1 MSGESNVNPKFGS
14 NPPTSP
20 NVVHWVTFVHRICSW
35 FLRNPKFETPKV
47 TITVPASLTLN
58 PVGVVF
64 FKWGPILTW
73 HVFASVARDL
83 EWWPWSWHY
92 SSLGCNET
100 NRTVPGQVQRPWRF
114 GREKKT
120 KHPLKSSKPGWK
132 KFQGWLICS
141 VAFLYYT

>member
-1 MSGESNVNPKFGS
+1 MVNPKFGS
-14 NPPTSP
+14 NPSTSP
-20 NVVHWVTFVHRICSW
+20 NVNHWVTFVHRICSW

-47 TITVPASLTLN
+47 TITCFIDPKPCRSCFL
-58 PVGVVF
+58 

-83 EWWPWSWHY
+83 DWWPWSWHY

-114 GREKKT
+114 GREKKKQNT
-120 KHPLKSSKPGWK
+120 HWSHQSRDERSSKDGW
-132 KFQGWLICS
+132 FVVYHAMLC
-141 VAFLYYT
+141 FEYYT